1 MRSDTKSELQMLRE
15 VAWFFLHDKVCYFCQ
30 CYLIDSPKRMGVL
43 VEGLT
48 FGHRHHQRFPQDIT
62 LHHIDENRD
71 NNKRENLAWCHDSC
85 HRSHHTRKRSAL
97 RKEIIR
103 RYESQEVNT
112 EEETTQ
118 EIPAPRSLLN
128 E

>member
-15 VAWFFLHDKVCYFCQ
+15 VAWFCLHDKKCYFCQ
-30 CYLIDSPKRMGVL
+30 CYLIDSPKRIGVL

-62 LHHIDENRD
+62 LHHIDENRE
-71 NNKRENLAWCHDSC
+71 NNKPENLAWCHDSC
-85 HRSHHTRKRSAL
+85 HRSHHIRKRSAL

-103 RYESQEVNT
+103 RYEENQEDEKT
-112 EEETTQ
+112 EKVVQTGEV
-118 EIPAPRSLLN
+118 LK
-128 E
+128 